1 MLEVRDLHSGYGE
14 AQVVRGVSLDVG
26 AGEIVALL
34 GRNGMGK
41 TTLIRSIMGL
51 KPPQISS
58 GSISWR
64 GESLIG
70 MRPHDIAGRRIA
82 VVPQGRRLF
91 GSLRVTVNLTRH
103 KTTC

>member
-1 MLEVRDLHSGYGE
+1 MFEVRDLHSGYGE
-14 AQVVRGVSLDVG
+14 AVVVRGVSLYVG

-51 KPPQISS
+51 TPPQVRS

-64 GESLIG
+64 GESLLG
-70 MRPHDIAGRRIA
+70 LCGRTRLPTARSRSCRRAGDC
-82 VVPQGRRLF
+82 
-91 GSLRVTVNLTRH
+91 SLH
-103 KTTC
+103 